1 MDYTFDNIK
10 DIPIGEMTEEQ
21 LKVKN
26 EHDHEIAS
34 QYVNNYQDIDKE
46 PPMSISEYENYIP
59 ANYTARAGIEKAA
72 G

>member
-34 QYVNNYQDIDKE
+34 QYVNNYQDIDEE
-46 PPMSISEYENYIP
+46 PPMSFRI
-59 ANYTARAGIEKAA
+59 
-72 G
+72 